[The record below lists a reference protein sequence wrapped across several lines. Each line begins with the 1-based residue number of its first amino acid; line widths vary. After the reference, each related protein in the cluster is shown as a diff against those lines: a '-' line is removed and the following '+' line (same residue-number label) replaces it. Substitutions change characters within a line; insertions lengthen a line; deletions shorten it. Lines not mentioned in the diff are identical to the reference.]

1 MQKLLKFHPNLQKSS
16 CLQHSRPW
24 NWAWWFILGGY
35 KKVLKEFSKFWF
47 FGYLWGREFWFG
59 PIFGYFGHFQTWFS
73 PKTSKIWIL
82 GALGMLVLV
91 SGLDFR
97 IIQKSGAAILKIFI
111 FWRFS
116 PPKGQI
122 FTFFVKFWPLGG
134 VKSPKKN
141 VFTKSLRRYFFNQP
155 TVPTYP
161 ILLFNTEY
169 CNSELCMFKTDFP
182 FHARNECLFA
192 TLDVLYFHA
201 SVFSIL
207 K

>member
-35 KKVLKEFSKFWF
+35 KNVLKEFSKFWF

-82 GALGMLVLV
+82 GALGRLVLI

-97 IIQKSGAAILKIFI
+97 VIQKSGVAILKIFI
-111 FWRFS
+111 FWRFLAPQRS
-116 PPKGQI
+116 K
-122 FTFFVKFWPLGG
+122 FDEKRENLTFGG
-134 VKSPKKN
+134 WKSPKN
-141 VFTKSLRRYFFNQP
+141 ENFQNRRTTF
-155 TVPTYP
+155 
-161 ILLFNTEY
+161 
-169 CNSELCMFKTDFP
+169 
-182 FHARNECLFA
+182 
-192 TLDVLYFHA
+192 LYNPK
-201 SVFSIL
+201 I
-207 K
+207 